1 MDSNDKREALIGHT
15 ALCLMS
21 LLGFLLYTA
30 TYSVVYMIKTEGK
43 PIAILE
49 MWMVLTHLLLSV
61 LSCAL
66 RMLGANTNNNIAET
80 QSAIFLAVSLIL
92 SSLGTACMQDSLYC
106 NIYYP
111 AAALPSLAASGSM
124 AWAWVMYLAS
134 LGCQSG
140 ASVSL
145 GLDKRGAIYAA
156 GIMGLVVPQVLSTL
170 STTCDTTKWKRLCSQ
185 GASCN
190 TTVNV
195 FLIFISIILSQI
207 GHSIA
212 LFEMKMIGI
221 ILQISSVAFIWIDI
235 LAVISVGQTNSM
247 AIYIGCMTVLSIVP
261 VIDIIYTITKPNIIS
276 TSPRHHQSNVNKT
289 GLRFPHLNLYN
300 NNLYNMNMAREHD
313 L

>member
-61 LSCAL
+61 VSCAL
-66 RMLGANTNNNIAET
+66 RMLGVNNNNNLAEV
-80 QSAIFLAVSLIL
+80 QSAIFLAVSLIVT
-92 SSLGTACMQDSLYC
+92 SLGTACMQDSLYC

-124 AWAWVMYLAS
+124 AWGWVMYLAS

-145 GLDKRGAIYAA
+145 GLDKRGATYAA
-156 GIMGLVVPQVLSTL
+156 GVMGMVVPQVLSTL
-170 STTCDTTKWKRLCSQ
+170 STTCEWKQQCSQ

-190 TTVNV
+190 TTVNI

-207 GHSIA
+207 GHSVA

-221 ILQISSVAFIWIDI
+221 IMQVSSVAFIWIDI
-235 LAVISVGQTNSM
+235 LAVISVGKNSSM
-247 AIYIGCMTVLSIVP
+247 GIYIGCMTILSFFP
-261 VIDIIYTITKPNIIS
+261 VIDIIYTIFKPSIINA
-276 TSPRHHQSNVNKT
+276 SPRQHVNKT
-289 GLRFPHLNLYN
+289 GFRFPHLNLYN
-300 NNLYNMNMAREHD
+300 MNMNREHD